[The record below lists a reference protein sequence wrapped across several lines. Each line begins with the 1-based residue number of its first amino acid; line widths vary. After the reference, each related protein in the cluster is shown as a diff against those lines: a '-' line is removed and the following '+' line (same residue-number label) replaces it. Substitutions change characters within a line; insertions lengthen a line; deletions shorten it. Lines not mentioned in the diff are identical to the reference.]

1 LLFVTFPSSG
11 NARRRPVTTA
21 LDHPILDQPDFSQ
34 YTEAQLRQVLTRI
47 DAGRFP
53 ERVAAI
59 HARLAE
65 LAALGPAADRDSSDG
80 PPEIA
85 GFWRRIGAYLI
96 DMLLLGLVGFG
107 LGLVMHEQFE
117 AIGAWGR
124 AIGFLIAVAY
134 FGTMESRRFDGRTF
148 GKLALDIQVVS
159 TAGAPL
165 GIGKALLR
173 AAVFHTP
180 YFLNNASL
188 GAGYTNLVLPAI
200 QALLVFGLGGAITYL
215 YVFNRRTRQSVHD
228 LLAGAVV
235 VRARTVPVPAL
246 APVWKGHMAIVAA
259 LLVVSIGTLAYLQ
272 ARFQDSILHP
282 LMLVQQQI
290 IRMPGVRDAGVVEG
304 TSWGTG
310 NQRANFLTV
319 RAVTGI
325 TPAEEPALARRIAAV
340 TLATYPAARQL
351 DTLSVT
357 LVHGY
362 DIGIASN
369 WDTKTFNGPPGDWQH

>member
-1 LLFVTFPSSG
+1 
-11 NARRRPVTTA
+11 
-21 LDHPILDQPDFSQ
+21 LDQPDFSQ
-34 YTEAQLRQVLTRI
+34 YTEEQLRQILTRI

-65 LAALGPAADRDSSDG
+65 LAALGPAATPSDGRDRSDG

-85 GFWRRIGAYLI
+85 GFWRRIGAFLI

-107 LGLVMHEQFE
+107 LGLGLHAQFE

-134 FGTMESRRFDGRTF
+134 FGMMESRLFDGRTF
-148 GKLALDIQVVS
+148 GKRALDIKVVS
-159 TAGAPL
+159 TAVAPL

-173 AAVFHTP
+173 AAVFHIP

-188 GAGYTNLVLPAI
+188 GAGYTNLVLPSI
-200 QALLVFGLGGAITYL
+200 QGLLIFGLGGAISYL

-246 APVWKGHMAIVAA
+246 APVWKGHMAIVAT
-259 LLVVSIGTLAYLQ
+259 LLVVSIGALAYLQ
-272 ARFQDSILHP
+272 ARFQDSVLQP
-282 LMLVQQQI
+282 LMLVQQQV
-290 IRMPGVRDAGVVEG
+290 IRMPGVRDAGVFQG
-304 TSWGTG
+304 TSWATG

-325 TPAEEPALARRIAAV
+325 APAEEQALAGRIAAIA
-340 TLATYPAARQL
+340 LATYPAARQL

-357 LVHGY
+357 LVRGY
-362 DIGIASN
+362 DIGIASH
-369 WDTKTFNGPPGDWQH
+369 WDTKTFDGPPGAWRR

>member
-1 LLFVTFPSSG
+1 MLAPD
-11 NARRRPVTTA
+11 APATTA
-21 LDHPILDQPDFSQ
+21 PDPILDQPDFSQ
-34 YTEAQLRQVLTRI
+34 YSAEQLRQILTRI
-47 DAGRFP
+47 DTGRFP

-65 LAALGPAADRDSSDG
+65 LADMGPAADRDRSDG

-85 GFWRRIGAYLI
+85 GFWRRIGAFLV
-96 DMLLLGLVGFG
+96 DMLLLGLVGFVLG
-107 LGLVMHEQFE
+107 LGLHAQFE

-124 AIGFLIAVAY
+124 AIGFFIAVAY
-134 FGTMESRRFDGRTF
+134 FGTMESRLFDGRTF
-148 GKLALDIQVVS
+148 GKLALDIQVV
-159 TAGAPL
+159 TAIGAPL
-165 GIGKALLR
+165 GVRKALLR
-173 AAVFHTP
+173 SAVFHIP

-188 GAGYTNLVLPAI
+188 GAGSTTLVLPAI
-200 QALLVFGLGGAITYL
+200 QALLVFGLGGAIIYL
-215 YVFNRRTRQSVHD
+215 YLFNRRTRQSVHD

-235 VRARTVPVPAL
+235 VRVRTAPVPAL

-272 ARFQDSILHP
+272 ARFQDSVLQP
-282 LMLVQQQI
+282 LILVQQQI
-290 IRMPGVRDAGVVEG
+290 IKMPGVRDAGVVQG
-304 TSWGTG
+304 TSWATG

-325 TPAEEPALARRIAAV
+325 APAEEPALARRIAAAA
-340 TLATYPAARQL
+340 LATYPAARKL

-357 LVHGY
+357 LVRGY

-369 WDTKTFNGPPGDWQH
+369 WDRKTFNGPPGAWGR